1 MDSTT
6 KQHLTD
12 FGLGECIKL
21 VEEELELFTMNDIN
35 ETDVDDDYA
44 EIIKDAF
51 PPEHAD
57 NLILF
62 IKTHKTA
69 RMVSQ
74 RADFQSTERSSTR
87 VDASTGRDMREC
99 YLLLLNNRSKT
110 VKERQ
115 EYFYKYFILPYIS
128 NIDETLDEKTYI
140 NFEGRTYEFN
150 QNTISIGRGC
160 LEYPVD
166 IQIKHRNP
174 CDLSVSR
181 VNCIITRVRSDE
193 GYVYNLLDA
202 WSMVETRVTKTNPMN
217 TLITSKENVNIISWN
232 SKETVYISCGDRS
245 CNNKIQFISNIPSS
259 SDQED
264 TEEEKEE
271 IEQRRAEVD
280 ARTAQWRDTLTRGR
294 AALAA
299 AVEVAA
305 AAAARDAASDAVAA
319 TAAAAVA
326 IAEEDGP
333 TCVICFEPAT
343 IRLSCGHATYCSSN
357 CLDEH
362 VAHQNTTTDAPECPY
377 CKTNWQYNKVSVCER
392 YYKTQL

>member
-1 MDSTT
+1 MDSIT
-6 KQHLTD
+6 KQKLTA
-12 FGLGECIKL
+12 FGLGECIL
-21 VEEELELFTMNDIN
+21 LIEEELCLHTMTDIN
-35 ETDVDDDYA
+35 ETDVDDDYV
-44 EIIKDAF
+44 EEIKDTI
-51 PPEHAD
+51 PPKHVD

-69 RMVSQ
+69 QMVSM

-87 VDASTGRDMREC
+87 VDCSTGRDMREC
-99 YLLLLNNRSKT
+99 YLLLINNRSKT

-160 LEYPVD
+160 PEYPVD
-166 IQIKHRNP
+166 IEIKHRNP

-202 WSMVETRVTKTNPMN
+202 WSMVETRVTKTNPIN
-217 TLITSKENVNIISWN
+217 TLITSKEYVNIISWN
-232 SKETVYISCGDRS
+232 SKETVYISCGEKS

-259 SDQED
+259 SDHEED
-264 TEEEKEE
+264 NE
-271 IEQRRAEVD
+271 
-280 ARTAQWRDTLTRGR
+280 
-294 AALAA
+294 
-299 AVEVAA
+299 AVEHRMAA
-305 AAAARDAASDAVAA
+305 AASDAVAVERRMAAAASDAVAA

-326 IAEEDGP
+326 AAKDDGP

-343 IRLSCGHATYCSSN
+343 IRLSCGHATYCSN
-357 CLDEH
+357 ECLDKH
-362 VAHQNTTTDAPECPY
+362 VAHQNTATNAVECPY
-377 CKTNWQYNKVSVCER
+377 CKTNWQSNKVSVCER
-392 YYKTQL
+392 YYKT